1 MQLFK
6 AGTSYEQVGGFT
18 WGLYLGTSTH
28 IPHAVMV
35 RLKTEHVRFL
45 LEKYPNIIPFPASR
59 DIKENYS

>member
-6 AGTSYEQVGGFT
+6 AGTSYEQVGA
-18 WGLYLGTSTH
+18 LLGH
-28 IPHAVMV
+28 FNPHTLRRYG